1 MLASAQGEFYLSF
14 LVKILPLLLLTGWV
28 IQHIRLQHQSGQ
40 LKWLVVALCFSMI
53 GDVVLAWDRQNLFV
67 YGLAAFLIGHLC
79 YLRCLWPLSQLKLW
93 LVLPYAGY
101 AVALM
106 SLMNANLDALFWP
119 VLLYML
125 VILLMSMASWMTSH
139 SNTFLVLGG
148 LSFILSD
155 SLIGLTKF
163 YQPMEYAG
171 TAIMVT
177 YYLAQFALVTG
188 FLRRHTQQMNP
199 GS

>member
-40 LKWLVVALCFSMI
+40 LKWLV
-53 GDVVLAWDRQNLFV
+53 
-67 YGLAAFLIGHLC
+67 
-79 YLRCLWPLSQLKLW
+79 
-93 LVLPYAGY
+93 
-101 AVALM
+101 VALM